1 MDTVMKIV
9 FAFIGTSKYLDFF
22 PKYYESI
29 EEYFVP
35 DAEKTFLVFTDGE
48 IDDVPDNVKVYHQ
61 EHLEWPYITLKRFE
75 IINKARK
82 EIEKNDWFVFLDA
95 DTRVVSEITK
105 EDFFDRCCQWSVDEV
120 PLFGVQHPC
129 EHLRMAPHTKCP
141 GAFETNLESEA
152 GISEEELKDNMP
164 MYVQGCFWG
173 GQRLPALTMIDELEA
188 RVNRDLEK
196 GIVAKWHDESHI
208 NKYFEERWGDVHRFG
223 PDYAFPEVFA
233 DICNADDYFKN
244 NPAKIVHL
252 AKDNSSYQI

>member
-1 MDTVMKIV
+1 MDTVMKIA

-48 IDDVPDNVKVYHQ
+48 IDDAPDNVKVYHQ

-105 EDFFDRCCQWSVDEV
+105 EDFLYRCCKWSVDEV
-120 PLFGVQHPC
+120 PLFGVHHPC
-129 EHLRMAPHTKCP
+129 DHLKMAPHNKAP

-152 GISEEELKDNMP
+152 GISEEELKDGMP
-164 MYVQGCFWG
+164 MYLQGCFWG

-196 GIVAKWHDESHI
+196 GIVAKWHDECHI
-208 NKYFEERWGDVHRFG
+208 NKYFQERWGDVHFFG

-233 DICNADDYFKN
+233 DICNADDYFQN

-252 AKDNSSYQI
+252 AKDNSAYQI